1 MNKIRG
7 ELHGPE
13 KWFIR
18 KESSFK
24 NDLTEEND
32 EELVSNSI
40 IKAIRSRFR
49 SEKDE
54 TELDLFTVDL
64 ALMQEGPTSDVLW
77 PKGFDDKKGWIQS
90 KLVGAWTKR
99 N

>member
-18 KESSFK
+18 KESSLK

-32 EELVSNSI
+32 EELVSNST
-40 IKAIRSRFR
+40 IKDIRSRFR

-54 TELDLFTVDL
+54 TE
-64 ALMQEGPTSDVLW
+64 
-77 PKGFDDKKGWIQS
+77 
-90 KLVGAWTKR
+90 
-99 N
+99 

>member
-1 MNKIRG
+1 MNKIRS

-18 KESSFK
+18 KESNCK
-24 NDLTEEND
+24 NDLPEEND
-32 EELVSNSI
+32 DEEVVSKST

-54 TELDLFTVDL
+54 TELDLCTVDL
-64 ALMQEGPTSDVLW
+64 AFMQEGPTSDVLW
-77 PKGFDDKKGWIQS
+77 PKGFDDKKGWI
-90 KLVGAWTKR
+90 
-99 N
+99 